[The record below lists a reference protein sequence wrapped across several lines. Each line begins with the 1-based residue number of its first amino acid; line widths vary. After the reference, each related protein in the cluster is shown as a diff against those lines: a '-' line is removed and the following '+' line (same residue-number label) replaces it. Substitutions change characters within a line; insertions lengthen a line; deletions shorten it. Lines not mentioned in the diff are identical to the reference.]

1 MSRLEKQTDNEFKDR
16 FVTVT
21 LQSNSS
27 HVGRFVECTENG
39 FIGIYTET
47 RLNALSNIT
56 KVYMYFPKEIIQS
69 IEFVI

>member
-1 MSRLEKQTDNEFKDR
+1 MSRLERQVDNEFKDHFIR
-16 FVTVT
+16 VT

-39 FIGIYTET
+39 FIGIYAKT
-47 RLNALSNIT
+47 RPNALSNIT

-69 IEFVI
+69 IEFII